1 MRHPFQI
8 TIDAADP
15 DSQCRFWAAAL
26 GYAVPAAPAGHA
38 TWHDYYRA
46 LGVPED
52 ELGAGDDRLAD
63 PAGDGQP
70 IWFQKVPEPKSV
82 KNRIHLDIRAS
93 GERGAIPR
101 ETRRERV
108 DAEVARLVGLGATT
122 MRVHDEEGLDH
133 YAVTLQDPEGNEF
146 CVN

>member
-1 MRHPFQI
+1 MRNPFQI
-8 TIDAADP
+8 AIDAADP

-26 GYAVPAAPAGHA
+26 GYTVPPAPAGHA
-38 TWHDYYRA
+38 TWDDYYRA

-52 ELGAGDDRLAD
+52 ELGVGDDRLAD
-63 PAGDGQP
+63 PDGAGPP
-70 IWFQKVPEPKSV
+70 IWFQKVPESKTV
-82 KNRIHLDIRAS
+82 KNRIHLDIKAS
-93 GERGAIPR
+93 RGAVPI

-108 DAEVARLVGLGATT
+108 DTEVARLVAIGATT
-122 MRVHDEEGLDH
+122 VRVHDDEGLDH